1 MAEKEYIDLYEC
13 RDDFYATVLDILS
26 EDITNDRANQIID
39 AFDYLPTA
47 DVVPVVR
54 CKDCI
59 HVDNGYIGHLY
70 CRIFNSM
77 PVSGMDYCKWGKQKA
92 ATSEKEVPVK
102 HGRWINENFYTHCS
116 ACGKMAIYDKY
127 GQEFESD
134 YCPHCGAKMDGGDLN
149 GS

>member
-26 EDITNDRANQIID
+26 EDSTNDRANQIID
-39 AFDYLPTA
+39 AFDYLPAA
-47 DVVPVVR
+47 DVEPVR
-54 CKDCI
+54 
-59 HVDNGYIGHLY
+59 
-70 CRIFNSM
+70 
-77 PVSGMDYCKWGKQKA
+77 
-92 ATSEKEVPVK
+92 

-134 YCPHCGAKMDGGDLN
+134 YCPHCGAKMDGGD
-149 GS
+149 

>member
-54 CKDCI
+54 CKDCEYNNECSVQDFGEM
-59 HVDNGYIGHLY
+59 HQNDFCSHGKRKELDN
-70 CRIFNSM
+70 
-77 PVSGMDYCKWGKQKA
+77 D
-92 ATSEKEVPVK
+92 T
-102 HGRWINENFYTHCS
+102 
-116 ACGKMAIYDKY
+116 
-127 GQEFESD
+127 
-134 YCPHCGAKMDGGDLN
+134 
-149 GS
+149 